1 MTEEEIG
8 GWEGRDFK
16 KINGA
21 VNSSPN
27 IIMVIKLKM
36 ERVLFIAS
44 IRRIRKVYT
53 EC

>member
-1 MTEEEIG
+1 MTEEEIE

-36 ERVLFIAS
+36 GCVLLIAS